1 MPRCNHVPITV
12 AGVTLLF
19 IATGVDALAM
29 QRPQSVSTQ
38 AVAQTFIVS
47 GTLVRDDKSP
57 IEGARL
63 TIAEAKDGG
72 YAISIDKGWAEN
84 PSVIT
89 DAHGRFSVT
98 VRRSLFKDRQEF
110 VVVVPRFAEAK
121 HPMRIAG
128 SDVAV
133 KIDKTTR
140 EYKLGKITHDSPIVR

>member
-1 MPRCNHVPITV
+1 MPRCNQVPIAV
-12 AGVTLLF
+12 AGVTLFL
-19 IATGVDALAM
+19 IATCVEASTM
-29 QRPQSVSTQ
+29 QRPEPVSRQ

-47 GTLVRDDKSP
+47 GTLVRDDNGP

-89 DAHGRFSVT
+89 DAHGRFSIT

-128 SDVAV
+128 SDVAL
-133 KIDKTTR
+133 KIDKTTS